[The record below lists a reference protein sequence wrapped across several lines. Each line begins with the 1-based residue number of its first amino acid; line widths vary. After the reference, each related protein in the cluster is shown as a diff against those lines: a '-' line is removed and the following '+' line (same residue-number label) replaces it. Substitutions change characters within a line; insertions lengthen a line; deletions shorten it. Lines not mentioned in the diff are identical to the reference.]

1 MNNNN
6 NNNNNNNTN
15 NNVGTVL
22 HKVPVD
28 VKGLATPEDI
38 VLALQNSSLM
48 PAPSRGGDGGD
59 EGGREREGISKE
71 SAVLVASAVK
81 DSKDLS
87 KRAAAAARKR
97 ASDAA
102 KLVVEAP
109 KRAADNLQRQA

>member
-1 MNNNN
+1 M
-6 NNNNNNNTN
+6 
-15 NNVGTVL
+15 
-22 HKVPVD
+22 PVD
-28 VKGLATPEDI
+28 DKGLAKPEDI